1 MWSAMIVMH
10 FPESQIITAFLGV
23 GKSERLK
30 QLLVVCPMAALN
42 DPILPGRALLAG
54 SMNES
59 QCCDGPLEGREAL
72 RMSGVFHRK
81 RHGIVGLDE
90 KKGGRCS
97 RPRRKTSDT
106 VSLRVSA

>member
-1 MWSAMIVMH
+1 MWSTMIVMH

-54 SMNES
+54 SMNEP
-59 QCCDGPLEGREAL
+59 QCSHGPLEGREAL

-81 RHGIVGLDE
+81 SHGIVGPDE

-97 RPRRKTSDT
+97 KPRRKTWAT